1 MLFDCVELLGEHMI
15 QQMVHGFDVALD
27 TMAADGK
34 AAGGT
39 QVADLAKVFALADI
53 GNVDFYCWYCYRFE
67 SVQQSHGSMGV
78 SSWVDDNAIHGTIAR
93 LNLVDKIAFVVA
105 LVDVYLDAALG
116 GMGLNQL
123 TEIAVCGAAINVW
136 FADAQHIKIWA
147 VNNA

>member
-1 MLFDCVELLGEHMI
+1 MLFDCLELLGEHMI
-15 QQMVHGFDVALD
+15 QQMVHGFDVALGA
-27 TMAADGK
+27 MAADGK

-78 SSWVDDNAIHGTIAR
+78 SSWVDDNAVRRAIGR
-93 LNLVDKIAFVVA
+93 LDRIDDRA
-105 LVDVYLDAALG
+105 LVVGLDVHLDAALG

-123 TEIAVCGAAINVW
+123 TEIAVCGAAIDVW